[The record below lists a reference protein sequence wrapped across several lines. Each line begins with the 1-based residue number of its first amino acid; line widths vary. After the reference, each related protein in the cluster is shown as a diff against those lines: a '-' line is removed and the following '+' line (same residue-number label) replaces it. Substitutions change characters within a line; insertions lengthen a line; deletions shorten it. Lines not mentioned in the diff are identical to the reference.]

1 MLMTGN
7 GFKNIG
13 RDMGHLLLRDW
24 KDKAGC
30 KERRV
35 RTAAGIGG
43 LLCISS
49 IHLRI
54 REHML
59 PVLLTH

>member
-35 RTAAGIGG
+35 RTEAGIGG

-49 IHLRI
+49 IHL
-54 REHML
+54 
-59 PVLLTH
+59 